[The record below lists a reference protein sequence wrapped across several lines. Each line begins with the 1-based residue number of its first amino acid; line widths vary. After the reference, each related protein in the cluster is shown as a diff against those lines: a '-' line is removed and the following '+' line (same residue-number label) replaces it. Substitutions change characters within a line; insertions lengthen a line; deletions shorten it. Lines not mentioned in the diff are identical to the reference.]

1 MRRSLTACRTGV
13 SVIAAVVLLSAC
25 GGSDGKDASSSA
37 SSSSSESSAPQ
48 ADSTFCTEAAS
59 IQDRIDSTL
68 DNQSDP
74 TALPQALH
82 EAAKE
87 IRAIKPPA
95 EIADDWA
102 ALAAGVD
109 QIATAFGSIDINDP
123 SALATFQQ
131 QIGQLQTDL
140 ATASSH
146 VQKYLA
152 DQCGIEMTPSESASP
167 TS

>member
-37 SSSSSESSAPQ
+37 SSSSSKSSAPQ

-68 DNQSDP
+68 NNQSDP

-146 VQKYLA
+146 VQAYLA

>member
-25 GGSDGKDASSSA
+25 GGSDGKDASSA
-37 SSSSSESSAPQ
+37 R
-48 ADSTFCTEAAS
+48 FCTEAAS

-68 DNQSDP
+68 NNQSDP

-146 VQKYLA
+146 VRKYLA